1 LNTWPLHTGG
11 LDVDREFDGM
21 TTERFLTRPEAAA
34 LMRLDPRTLGN
45 LAAAGDGPP
54 YLKTARLRGKALYRE
69 SDVIAYLERNG
80 RRGQPVTSST
90 GTGTTSSSARAKSPR
105 RRKSTSKG

>member
-1 LNTWPLHTGG
+1 
-11 LDVDREFDGM
+11 M
-21 TTERFLTRPEAAA
+21 TERFLTRPEAAA

-80 RRGQPVTSST
+80 RGQPAASSK

-105 RRKSTSKG
+105 RRKATIKG

>member
-1 LNTWPLHTGG
+1 
-11 LDVDREFDGM
+11 M

-54 YLKTARLRGKALYRE
+54 YLKTARLRGKALYRLA
-69 SDVIAYLERNG
+69 DVIAYLERNG
-80 RRGQPVTSST
+80 RGQPATSST
-90 GTGTTSSSARAKSPR
+90 GSDTTSSSARPKSPR
-105 RRKSTSKG
+105 RRKATSKG